1 MLILVSASNY
11 PIDPF
16 SSCMACGLGAKAME
30 VAFGSAGILL
40 FGPAQEPSKGVAP
53 RRLLPALL
61 LGLLKKLSES
71 RGAEEMLLLHL
82 GRSCMSITGESL
94 IGAVTR
100 DCVKGGGVMFSTGT
114 TVL

>member
-1 MLILVSASNY
+1 MYGNSRERFQLIY
-11 PIDPF
+11 PFPSF
-16 SSCMACGLGAKAME
+16 MARGFGVKALE

-71 RGAEEMLLLHL
+71 RGAEERLLLHL
-82 GRSCMSITGESL
+82 GRSCMSITGAKGRL
-94 IGAVTR
+94 IGAGMR
-100 DCVKGGGVMFSTGT
+100 DCTKCGGGVYS
-114 TVL
+114 